1 MESFPWPVRA
11 NCWNACRVADG
22 LLSPQ
27 PTEFGENPNASRR
40 SARAPL
46 LIASEDVQA
55 GKPAPGG
62 YRIAAEKFG
71 LDCGGTVVFEDSD
84 TGILAGRNAGCW

>member
-1 MESFPWPVRA
+1 MHLA
-11 NCWNACRVADG
+11 G
-22 LLSPQ
+22 LP
-27 PTEFGENPNASRR
+27 
-40 SARAPL
+40 RAPL

-71 LDCGGTVVFEDSD
+71 LDCGGTVVFEIQ
-84 TGILAGRNAGCW
+84 TPVFWRAGTPAAR